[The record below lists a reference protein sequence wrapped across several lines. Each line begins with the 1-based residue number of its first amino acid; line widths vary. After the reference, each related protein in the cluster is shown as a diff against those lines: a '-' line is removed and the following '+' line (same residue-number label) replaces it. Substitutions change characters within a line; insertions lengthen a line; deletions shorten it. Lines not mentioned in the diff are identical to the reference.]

1 MKTLLTAFAFLCVM
15 LGCAN
20 NDCST
25 VDSPESPPISFYLV
39 NQSGVPLMGKENP
52 VYAPDSIRLLR
63 EGRPLP
69 LSRQFD
75 AELGSYVFE
84 TQGYTNNLSGTDL
97 RLLLYLNRNDN
108 DTDTLDITY
117 RIEKG
122 KCADGLT
129 LNTFFFNQVRVFPAG
144 GTRNRLTLK
153 K

>member
-1 MKTLLTAFAFLCVM
+1 MKTFLAGIFLV
-15 LGCAN
+15 LAQGCA
-20 NDCST
+20 DECDT
-25 VDSPESPPISFYLV
+25 IEPLEPPPISFYLA
-39 NQSGVPLMGKENP
+39 NQSGVPLIGKQNP

-63 EGRPLP
+63 DGRPLP

-84 TQGYTNNLSGTDL
+84 IQDYTNNLSGTDL
-97 RLLLYLNRNDN
+97 RLLLYLNRN